1 VESGCGI
8 LLRGGLMTSTLY
20 LLLKN
25 VFYGDS
31 LSQAVSYTQLLKQGY
46 TDLDIL
52 QKAIEHKLTKKPKKV
67 RSASVKTKSKKTS
80 SRR

>member
-1 VESGCGI
+1 
-8 LLRGGLMTSTLY
+8 MTSTLY

-46 TDLDIL
+46 TDIDIL

>member
-1 VESGCGI
+1 
-8 LLRGGLMTSTLY
+8 MTSTLY

-46 TDLDIL
+46 TDIDIL
-52 QKAIEHKLTKKPKKV
+52 QKAIEHKLTAKPKKV
-67 RSASVKTKSKKTS
+67 RSASVKPKSKKAT

>member
-1 VESGCGI
+1 
-8 LLRGGLMTSTLY
+8 MTSTLY

-46 TDLDIL
+46 TDIDIL
-52 QKAIEHKLTKKPKKV
+52 QKAIEHKLTAKPKKV
-67 RSASVKTKSKKTS
+67 RSASVKTKSKKAT

>member
-1 VESGCGI
+1 
-8 LLRGGLMTSTLY
+8 MTSTLY